1 MLLGRE
7 SSPGHGTHKVFNRMI
22 DRVVESP
29 KLKVRVVVTGTR
41 VAPTVSVSVSLYPVK
56 CRKSY
61 THIYVH
67 SAF

>member
-1 MLLGRE
+1 
-7 SSPGHGTHKVFNRMI
+7 MI